1 VPRTEA
7 GERPRTRVRL
17 LHSSTFQLSLIY
29 LAFFGTSVL
38 ILLSF
43 IYWSNARFVESQAD
57 AVIEADLAALTDI
70 GLRDGLPA
78 LVDDLRRRLSRKPTG
93 DAIYLVVDADG
104 TLLAGN
110 LEFWPDKEVDAR
122 GWVDFDLA
130 SIGDKPHRARC
141 RQAKLRD
148 GHRLLVGR
156 DMQDLDALRS
166 STVRTLWWGLA
177 MTVVV
182 GLIGGTVL
190 SRNLLRRI
198 ESINQTSREIMAG
211 DLSRRIPTHETGDDF
226 DQLAD
231 NLNRMLAQIDSLM
244 ESVRRVS
251 DNIAHDL
258 RTPLARLRNKLELA
272 RGEALASGRSAESI
286 ELAIVET
293 DDLLATFA
301 ALLRIARIEAVAQQ
315 EAFEDIRLE
324 DLVRD
329 VAELYEPLAE
339 ERGQRFELRLDP
351 GGSVRGD
358 RDLLSQ
364 ALANLLDNA
373 IKYGPRGGSVAI
385 ALERALGETRIA
397 VEDSGPG
404 IAPEFREKVF
414 QRFFRLESGRTS
426 PGNGLGLALVSAVA
440 ALHGARVELGDN
452 RPGLRACLVFKDA
465 IAAP

>member
-1 VPRTEA
+1 MPRTDA
-7 GERPRTRVRL
+7 GERPRARLRL

-43 IYWSNARFVESQAD
+43 IYWSNARFVETQAD
-57 AVIEADLAALTDI
+57 AAIETELQELSDIGRRDGMDALTT
-70 GLRDGLPA
+70 
-78 LVDDLRRRLSRKPTG
+78 DLRRRLSRTPAG
-93 DAIYLVVDADG
+93 DAVYLLVDGSGVPQMGNLDRWPEATTDADG
-104 TLLAGN
+104 
-110 LEFWPDKEVDAR
+110 WI
-122 GWVDFDLA
+122 DFELG
-130 SIGDKPHRARC
+130 SEGGERYRARC
-141 RQAKLRD
+141 RQATLPA

-182 GLIGGTVL
+182 GLIGSTVL

-211 DLSRRIPTHETGDDF
+211 DLSRRIPTHATGDDF

-231 NLNRMLAQIDSLM
+231 NLNRMLEQIEWLM

-272 RGEALASGRSAESI
+272 RSAARASDAPAEAI
-286 ELAIVET
+286 EQAIVET
-293 DDLLATFA
+293 DGLLATFG
-301 ALLRIARIEAVAQQ
+301 ALLRIARIEAVAQ
-315 EAFEDIRLE
+315 EDAFEEIRLE

-329 VAELYEPLAE
+329 VAELYGPLAE

-373 IKYGPRGGSVAI
+373 IKYGPPGGSVAI

-404 IAPEFREKVF
+404 IPSEFRDKVF
-414 QRFFRLESGRTS
+414 QRFFRLERSRTS
-426 PGNGLGLALVSAVA
+426 PGNGLGLSLVAAVA
-440 ALHGARVELGDN
+440 AVHGARVELSDN
-452 RPGLRACLVFKDA
+452 RPGLRAILVFPEA
-465 IAAP
+465 G

>member
-1 VPRTEA
+1 VPRNEPGA
-7 GERPRTRVRL
+7 RPRIRLRL

-57 AVIEADLAALTDI
+57 AVIRADLAALSDI
-70 GLRDGLPA
+70 EARNGLPA
-78 LVDDLRRRLSRKPTG
+78 LADDLLQRLSRIPTG
-93 DAIYLVVDADG
+93 DAIYLVIDAAG
-104 TLLAGN
+104 TPVAGN
-110 LEFWPDKEVDAR
+110 LDRWPDTTVDEA
-122 GWVDFDLA
+122 GWLDFDLA
-130 SIGDKPHRARC
+130 SGGNKRHRARC
-141 RQAKLRD
+141 RETPLP
-148 GHRLLVGR
+148 GGYRLLVGR

-166 STVRTLWWGLA
+166 STIRTLWWGLA

-211 DLSRRIPTHETGDDF
+211 DLSRRIPTHDTGDDF

-231 NLNRMLAQIDSLM
+231 NLNRMLTQIESLM
-244 ESVRRVS
+244 EGVRRVS

-258 RTPLARLRNKLELA
+258 RTPLARLRHKLELS
-272 RGEALASGRSAESI
+272 RSEALARGASAETI
-286 ELAIVET
+286 EQAIDET
-293 DDLLATFA
+293 DGLLATFT
-301 ALLRIARIEAVAQQ
+301 ALLRIARIETAARQ
-315 EAFEDIRLE
+315 EAFEEVRLE

-339 ERGQRFELRLDP
+339 ESEQRFDLRLDP
-351 GGSVRGD
+351 GGTVRGD
-358 RDLLSQ
+358 RELLSQ

-373 IKYGPRGGSVAI
+373 IKYGPRGGNVAI
-385 ALERALGETRIA
+385 ALERGLGETRIA

-404 IAPEFREKVF
+404 IPREHRKNVL
-414 QRFFRLESGRTS
+414 QRFFRLESSRTS
-426 PGNGLGLALVSAVA
+426 AGNGLGLALVSAVA
-440 ALHGARVELGDN
+440 TLHGARIELQDN
-452 RPGLRACLVFKDA
+452 HPGLRACLVFPDPDA
-465 IAAP
+465 S